1 MFGGLGVVAM
11 CAPAA
16 TSVATVSVVVGLAAA
31 LVIVAATAVRL
42 IRGWLGW
49 RSCVGWCPGG
59 GVKLWPVV
67 VRRWMAMERVVRQ
80 WP

>member
-31 LVIVAATAVRL
+31 LVMVAATAVRL
-42 IRGWLGW
+42 IGGWLGW
-49 RSCVGWCPGG
+49 
-59 GVKLWPVV
+59 
-67 VRRWMAMERVVRQ
+67 
-80 WP
+80 